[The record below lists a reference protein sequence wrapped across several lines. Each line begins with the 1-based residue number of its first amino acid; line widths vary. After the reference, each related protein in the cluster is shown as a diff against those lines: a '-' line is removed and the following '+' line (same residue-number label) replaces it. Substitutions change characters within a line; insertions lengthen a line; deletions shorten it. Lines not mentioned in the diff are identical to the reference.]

1 MTDSTPNPLP
11 ETPPILYCEN
21 HPNVETSLR
30 CNNCNKPVC
39 PKCVVLTPTG
49 YRCKECV
56 RGQQKVYETAAWY
69 DYPVAF
75 FSAALLSF
83 MGSLLI
89 SRLGF
94 LSLFIAPIAGTIIGE
109 IVRWLVRRRRSPLL
123 FKIAAAAAALGSL
136 PLLLILIFGGILG
149 ISGGGSLLS
158 IVWQGIYT
166 LAVTTTVYYRLGGIQ
181 IK

>member
-11 ETPPILYCEN
+11 ETPPILYCAN

-56 RGQQKVYETAAWY
+56 SGHQKVFETAIWY

-75 FSAALLSF
+75 FTAGLLSF
-83 MGSLLI
+83 LGSLLVGF
-89 SRLGF
+89 LGF
-94 LSLFIAPIAGTIIGE
+94 LTLFVAPIAGTIIGE
-109 IVRWLVRRRRSPLL
+109 IVRLLVRRRRSRLL
-123 FKIAAAAAALGSL
+123 FQIAAGAAALGSL
-136 PLLLILIFGGILG
+136 IPICVFLTGGMLGSQLSSMLLPL
-149 ISGGGSLLS
+149 
-158 IVWQGIYT
+158 VWQGIYT
-166 LAVTTTVYYRLGGIQ
+166 LAVTSTVYYRLGGIQ

>member
-1 MTDSTPNPLP
+1 MTDSTPAPLP
-11 ETPPILYCEN
+11 ETAPILYCEN

-56 RGQQKVYETAAWY
+56 RGQLKVFETAAWY

-75 FSAALLSF
+75 FTAALLSF
-83 MGSLLI
+83 LGSLLV
-89 SRLGF
+89 SFLGF
-94 LSLFIAPIAGTIIGE
+94 LTLFVAPIAGTIIGE
-109 IVRWLVRRRRSPLL
+109 VVRWLVRRRRSRLL
-123 FKIAAAAAALGSL
+123 FQIAAGAAALGSL
-136 PLLLILIFGGILG
+136 PLLLIIIFGGMLG
-149 ISGGGSLLS
+149 MSSGGSLLS
-158 IVWQGIYT
+158 IVWQGFFT